1 MKEPNWFERIF
12 DFKFPAEHY
21 PYVLE
26 RVRGT
31 PARLEELIAG
41 IDPGIYTVR
50 DGEEWS
56 IQEHVGHLWDLE
68 ALHTSRLDD
77 FDAGKNIL
85 TAADLTNSK
94 TYEANHNAW
103 TMPDLLEAF
112 RSVRKEFVSR
122 VEDLSMEDVEKSA
135 LHPRL
140 NVPMRLVD
148 LMYFT
153 AEHDDHHLASI
164 TILARELGKARQT

>member
-12 DFKFPAEHY
+12 DFKFPAEYY

-31 PARLEELIAG
+31 PARLEELVAN
-41 IDPGIYTVR
+41 IDPNILTVKP
-50 DGEEWS
+50 DDEWS

-68 ALHTSRLDD
+68 ELHTSRLDD
-77 FDAGKNIL
+77 FDAAATIL
-85 TAADLTNSK
+85 TAADLTNKK
-94 TYEANHNAW
+94 TYDANHNAW
-103 TMPDLLEAF
+103 SLNELLEAF
-112 RSVRKEFVSR
+112 RAVRTNFVSR
-122 VEDLSMEDVEKSA
+122 VEDLDEEAVQKSA

-148 LMYFT
+148 LLYFT

-164 TILARELGKARQT
+164 TIIKRELTKRDL

>member
-12 DFKFPAEHY
+12 DFKFPAEYY

-41 IDPGIYTVR
+41 IDPDILTVQP
-50 DGEEWS
+50 DGEWS

-68 ALHTSRLDD
+68 ELHTSRLDD
-77 FDAGKNIL
+77 FDADKSTL
-85 TAADLTNSK
+85 TAADLTNKK
-94 TYEANHNAW
+94 TYDANHNAW
-103 TMPDLLEAF
+103 SIAELLEAF
-112 RSVRKEFVSR
+112 RSVRKDFVAR
-122 VEDLSMEDVEKSA
+122 VEDLDEEAVQKSA

-140 NVPMRLVD
+140 QVPMRLVD
-148 LMYFT
+148 LLYFT

-164 TILARELGKARQT
+164 TILARELGKKPV